1 MITRLLM
8 FLAGAVAGDSA
19 GELRLLLVDES
30 GQPFAGARVTVVFTT
45 PELGA
50 EQVRAGVSDP
60 AGAFVARGTAIGRV
74 LVRAEAPGRYPVGL
88 ELPPADEPRERRL
101 VLREVRRPVALHVRR
116 LRVEWGAAEPPP
128 PGTVEVQTYELD
140 LERGEPLPPRGRGQ
154 RADVRVRI
162 ERQFLGWKFP
172 PAVMAELRA
181 PQGGV
186 ALGEADAR
194 FLHGRWQARF
204 ELTVP
209 EPGGGLAEVSADYLA
224 YSALAMPHLAPPQGY
239 APVLAWA
246 CRTGE
251 PGGEDLRKP
260 QRGYFLR
267 VRPVRDGSGAI
278 VAWHHAKLIAGL
290 QLDARGD
297 LGVTVHFNP
306 VAGDRN
312 LEFDPARNLS
322 VPGEPDDTT
331 RQP

>member
-1 MITRLLM
+1 
-8 FLAGAVAGDSA
+8 
-19 GELRLLLVDES
+19 
-30 GQPFAGARVTVVFTT
+30 
-45 PELGA
+45 
-50 EQVRAGVSDP
+50 
-60 AGAFVARGTAIGRV
+60 
-74 LVRAEAPGRYPVGL
+74 L
-88 ELPPADEPRERRL
+88 ELPPADEPRELRL
-101 VLREVRRPVALHVRR
+101 ILREVRRPVALHVRR
-116 LRVEWGAAEPPP
+116 FRVDWGEAEPQP
-128 PGTVEVQTYELD
+128 PGTVEIQTYELD
-140 LERGEPLPPRGRGQ
+140 LERGEALPPRGRGQ

-172 PAVMAELRA
+172 PAVMAALRA

-209 EPGGGLAEVSADYLA
+209 ERGGGLVEVSADYLA
-224 YSALAMPHLAPPQGY
+224 YSALPMPHLAPAQGY
-239 APVLAWA
+239 APVRTWA

-251 PGGEDLRKP
+251 PGGENLRKP
-260 QRGYFLR
+260 ERGYFLR

-290 QLDARGD
+290 QLDARGE
-297 LGVTVHFNP
+297 LGLTVHFNP

-322 VPGEPDDTT
+322 APGEPDDTT